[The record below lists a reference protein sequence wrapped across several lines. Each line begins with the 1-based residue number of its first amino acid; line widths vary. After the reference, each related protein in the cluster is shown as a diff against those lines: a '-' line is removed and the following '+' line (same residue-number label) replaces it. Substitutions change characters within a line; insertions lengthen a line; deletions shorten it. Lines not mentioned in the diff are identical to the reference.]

1 MGPPFIRQN
10 ASSGVETAT
19 EKWGGGG
26 LKSFHW
32 LVCQLTGK
40 QSSLPIGHD
49 ARHKRP
55 AAVNFSTG
63 VVKGT
68 CMS

>member
-1 MGPPFIRQN
+1 MESSLEPGALI
-10 ASSGVETAT
+10 SGVETAT
-19 EKWGGGG
+19 EKGG

-32 LVCQLTGK
+32 LVCQLTGN

-55 AAVNFSTG
+55 AAVNVCTG
-63 VVKGT
+63 VV
-68 CMS
+68 

>member
-1 MGPPFIRQN
+1 MIAIIMQGWRQLLK
-10 ASSGVETAT
+10 SGGGGGG
-19 EKWGGGG
+19 GGGG

-32 LVCQLTGK
+32 PLTGN

-68 CMS
+68 